1 MEDLVHTLLPLQMS
15 GQAYYSLQ
23 CFEVL
28 LALILICC
36 QVVRR
41 LYECLCVTVFS
52 SSSMHFVHYVLGIY
66 FYTALGP
73 TTLTHLVGE

>member
-1 MEDLVHTLLPLQMS
+1 MCT
-15 GQAYYSLQ
+15 QACYSLQ

-41 LYECLCVTVFS
+41 LYECVWVNVFS
-52 SSSMHFVHYVLGIY
+52 DSNMHIAHYILGLY

-73 TTLTHLVGE
+73 TALVHLVGE